1 MQWSMLK
8 FEYELRKSTL
18 AILLACQ
25 SSLIAIIQGSIS
37 GCTNDNSMIATLQPR
52 AVSSSLATA
61 AQMGERWFPALQP
74 WGVRH
79 QGSMHIAQD

>member
-37 GCTNDNSMIATLQPR
+37 CCTKDSSMIATL
-52 AVSSSLATA
+52 
-61 AQMGERWFPALQP
+61 
-74 WGVRH
+74 
-79 QGSMHIAQD
+79 